1 MIKQH
6 FARYSRLAL
15 LLVIL
20 GLATPS
26 LAADPEKTNI
36 NTANTEQLA
45 ELPGIG
51 EAKAAAIIK
60 DRESNGSFESTED
73 LTRVKGIGETIAS
86 KIEEHITF

>member
-6 FARYSRLAL
+6 VAHYSRLAL

-60 DRESNGSFESTED
+60 DRESNGPFESTED

-86 KIEEHITF
+86 RIEDHISF

>member
-1 MIKQH
+1 MIQQH

-15 LLVIL
+15 LLFVL
-20 GLATPS
+20 GLATPT
-26 LAADPEKTNI
+26 LAADQQKTNI

-60 DRESNGSFESTED
+60 ERESNGPFESAED
-73 LTRVKGIGETIAS
+73 LTRVKGIGDTIADRVEDRIS
-86 KIEEHITF
+86 F